1 MILDGWERHHLINPH
16 GSIGEECV
24 SDPDVLRM
32 LWLISYQVEQDQQA
46 LDMTTQ
52 HQSQVMGVRP
62 GVHLV
67 EQRAPS
73 AARVL
78 LQITR
83 AGRINS
89 QNIWRRFVGWTLI
102 NISLTNHFQKCSV
115 LKRYHHT
122 SQGVVYAAGMNWLMR
137 SWGGMSCHVAICVSR
152 RVFNW
157 PCWVD

>member
-1 MILDGWERHHLINPH
+1 MFLVGWERHLLINPH
-16 GSIGEECV
+16 GSIGDACV
-24 SDPDVLRM
+24 SDPHAPCM

-62 GVHLV
+62 GVHLD

-78 LQITR
+78 LQITQ

-102 NISLTNHFQKCSV
+102 NISLSNHFQKCSV
-115 LKRYHHT
+115 LKRYHQA
-122 SQGVVYAAGMNWLMR
+122 SQGVVYAAGMNWLMW
-137 SWGGMSCHVAICVSR
+137 SWGGGSHVMLRYASQGGD
-152 RVFNW
+152 W